1 MKDGMKIHKGSAEE
15 LIQDLKKYISNA
27 DNKKKLFDTFE
38 KYQDSQK
45 EITIDQFKTVLDTV
59 GIANSKQQREYLFKV
74 MDSDND
80 VMVSVTEF
88 KNFISKYDTNVSMMT
103 NVLNKDGKKNK
114 FEYV

>member
-1 MKDGMKIHKGSAEE
+1 
-15 LIQDLKKYISNA
+15 
-27 DNKKKLFDTFE
+27 
-38 KYQDSQK
+38 
-45 EITIDQFKTVLDTV
+45 
-59 GIANSKQQREYLFKV
+59 